1 MSGEIGGMSAER
13 EPTVS
18 AGERRAFVA
27 RDPDF
32 ERRVRDSF
40 ARQGFL
46 THCGATIDAVAPGHV
61 DLSVGRAASLTQQH
75 GFFHGGLIATLADTA
90 AGYAALSL
98 MRADAGVLSVEFKL
112 NFIAP
117 ARGER
122 LVARGHVLRPGR
134 TLTVCR
140 ADVEAVDGDRVTE
153 VATALLTMM
162 CVDGFHD

>member
-1 MSGEIGGMSAER
+1 MSLDEG
-13 EPTVS
+13 
-18 AGERRAFVA
+18 AGTGPSERRTFVA
-27 RDPDF
+27 RDPDY

-40 ARQGFL
+40 VRQGFL
-46 THCGATIDAVAPGHV
+46 RHCGAVIDELAPGHV
-61 DLSVGRAASLTQQH
+61 TLSVRHAEALTQQH

-90 AGYAALSL
+90 AGYAALSM
-98 MRADAGVLSVEFKL
+98 MRPEVGVLSVEFKL

-122 LVARGHVLRPGR
+122 LVAHGRVIRPGR

-140 ADVEAVDGDRVTE
+140 ADVETVDGERVTE

-162 CVDGFHD
+162 SVDGFQD

>member
-1 MSGEIGGMSAER
+1 MSREEDARVASAER
-13 EPTVS
+13 RP
-18 AGERRAFVA
+18 FVA
-27 RDPDF
+27 RDPSY

-40 ARQGFL
+40 VRQRFL
-46 THCGATIDAVAPGHV
+46 THCGAVIDDVAPGHV
-61 DLSVGRAASLTQQH
+61 TLSVRHAEALTQQH

-90 AGYAALSL
+90 AGYAALSM
-98 MRADAGVLSVEFKL
+98 MRPEVGVLSVEFKL

-122 LVARGHVLRPGR
+122 LVAHGRVIRPGR

-140 ADVEAVDGDRVTE
+140 ADVETVDGDRVTE

-162 CVDGFHD
+162 SVDGFQD